1 MAARETTP
9 SPEFNIPG
17 FIPDQTFDWDI
28 EEIKLQDPEKQSSSD
43 EDVKLEDVKLE
54 DIEDAEVI
62 HSVSSRRANIPEVF
76 VEQPPTTEQGH
87 LPSKSSSKSE
97 SKSPSPVAAI
107 FVSPAQSTSS
117 SKDTK
122 SKKGYIAWAVE
133 HSKKQRVESRSSDK
147 RSKSPSPGPSSQ
159 SLQADRRS
167 KSPGPGPSSQWFQTP
182 PRPPCDVERQRS
194 PRDVQQQMPSAEQR
208 STKPFRKSESKVGV
222 YRFPINLATITKQD
236 DVPPEVRI
244 WHYS

>member
-43 EDVKLEDVKLE
+43 EDVKLED
-54 DIEDAEVI
+54 IEDAEVI
-62 HSVSSRRANIPEVF
+62 HSISSRRANIPEVF

-107 FVSPAQSTSS
+107 FVSSGQSTSS

-122 SKKGYIAWAVE
+122 RKKGYIAWAVE
-133 HSKKQRVESRSSDK
+133 HSKQQRVESKSLDK

-159 SLQADRRS
+159 SLQADIRS
-167 KSPGPGPSSQWFQTP
+167 KSPSPGPSSQWFQTP
-182 PRPPCDVERQRS
+182 PRSPRHVERQRS
-194 PRDVQQQMPSAEQR
+194 PCDVQQQMPSAEQR
-208 STKPFRKSESKVGV
+208 STKLFGKSESKVGV

-236 DVPPEVRI
+236 NVPPEV
-244 WHYS
+244 